1 MLGVGGPDEKSM
13 KILHIVPGL
22 QEAANGIAVA
32 ARLVAA
38 RQRRDGDEV
47 ALVDVRDVAAQT
59 PAALAA
65 FPVVWVH
72 SMWLP
77 ATLRA
82 CHRVLCARRILVR
95 MTHAN
100 LDPLRLRNRAGWK
113 KALVAP
119 FERALMRA
127 ADCVV
132 VTCPAE
138 RAWCEAWGVPAGKI
152 ELFDL
157 KAFFN
162 LPEGRVPKPKAS
174 GRPLKVLFIGR
185 AGDPLKGLRY
195 LQRAVEELKVELRV
209 ETQAFGDAKEAAF
222 AWCDV
227 LCLPTLSE
235 NFGLVV
241 AEALQRGRRV
251 VVTDGAT
258 AWADDPRV
266 VYVSGFREGDDMSRV
281 QLLRDALQG
290 MGA

>member
-1 MLGVGGPDEKSM
+1 MRGVGGPDEKSM

-95 MTHAN
+95 MAHAN
-100 LDPLRLRNRAGWK
+100 LDPLRLHNRAGWK

-157 KAFFN
+157 KACFN
-162 LPEGRVPKPKAS
+162 LPEGRVPKSKAS
-174 GRPLKVLFIGR
+174 GRPLKVLFMGR
-185 AGDPLKGLRY
+185 AADPLKGLRY
-195 LQRAVEELKVELRV
+195 LQRAVEGLKVELRV